1 MPLGPQPGG
10 ARGTHGHPYSAL
22 RLRLVLALFGLVSCA
37 VLAWLSLLA
46 GRRALAVLLIVLG
59 AVALVDIVVIEMR
72 RYAGRRR

>member
-1 MPLGPQPGG
+1 MPLGPQPRG
-10 ARGTHGHPYSAL
+10 ARGTPGHPYSAL
-22 RLRLVLALFGLVSCA
+22 RLRLVLALFGLISCA

-46 GRRALAVLLIVLG
+46 GRRALAVLLIILG

>member
-1 MPLGPQPGG
+1 
-10 ARGTHGHPYSAL
+10 
-22 RLRLVLALFGLVSCA
+22 LVLALFGLVSCA